1 MKPDISFATKSGH
14 FYLLTTLTSGRSH
27 DHNDI
32 FSNGLASTSRGKRF
46 GPDPGRAY
54 ASRMLP
60 RKFGALFLSTS
71 LLSTPAGSLCH
82 AQIPLRSQQT
92 EALRYHVGGGT
103 PGKKDWTDPSFN
115 DSTWPAADK
124 GRWPMPPFYSDGIV
138 LVRVRVPVRAD
149 AANRLSLRLNPSSD
163 GSVDD
168 IYVNGQAVDI
178 QKTHSDNT
186 TFSDSVYDLHSGQ
199 AMPGSTATITFRVTY
214 PPVARKESSSGYV
227 KLTVDETS
235 ILHLENRADHVSA
248 LLASVPILMLN
259 SFIVALGLGLFA
271 FWRRVGG
278 RDILLCSAMLISYPL
293 FQLFTELSVLGV
305 IRAPDPFAAVIYFAL
320 QGTAMAVTVEF
331 IWTVYALHSTYLRGV
346 AHAAWIIFNCAAL
359 FTELSTQPSFLISSS
374 IVTTIVAAQ
383 VFNVLTLFLS
393 MWALLVRKDNRLIA
407 AALSLIS
414 IASMAGLVGKN
425 TVVIGPFKVPYFD
438 LTFFLCELALF
449 TMLGRRAWKAWRARD
464 ELRVEFEAAREVQQQ
479 LVVPARDVPG
489 FKVESVYAPAKQVGG
504 DFFRVVPEP
513 NGNLLIVV
521 GDVSGKGL
529 RAAMI
534 VSSLIGVLR
543 TLPMSSPSTV
553 LATLN
558 RSLAGQL
565 HGGFVTCCVALISR
579 DGKVTFSNAGHLSPY
594 HNGEELPV
602 VPGLPLGIDSTC
614 EYEERYFILQPRDS
628 LTFVSDGVIEA
639 RSVSGELF
647 GFDRMLK
654 FAKSSAKTIAQ
665 KAIDF
670 GQDDDITVV
679 TLTRVDDLDQAVTQ
693 LSQTS
698 LNSSLA

>member
-1 MKPDISFATKSGH
+1 
-14 FYLLTTLTSGRSH
+14 
-27 DHNDI
+27 
-32 FSNGLASTSRGKRF
+32 
-46 GPDPGRAY
+46 
-54 ASRMLP
+54 MLP
-60 RKFGALFLSTS
+60 RMFGTLFLSTS
-71 LLSTPAGSLCH
+71 LLTAPAGSLCQ
-82 AQIPLRSQQT
+82 AQVRLRSQQT
-92 EALRYHVGGGT
+92 EPLRYHVGDDT
-103 PGKKDWTDPSFN
+103 TGKKDWTDPSFN
-115 DSTWPAADK
+115 DSTWPTADK

-138 LVRVRVPVRAD
+138 LVRMQVPVRAD

-163 GSVDD
+163 GSVDEV
-168 IYVNGQAVDI
+168 YVNGQAVDI
-178 QKTHSDNT
+178 HRTHSYNT
-186 TFSDSVYDLHSGQ
+186 TGNDSVYDLPLGQ
-199 AMPGSTATITFRVTY
+199 VVPGSTATITFRVSY
-214 PPVARKESSSGYV
+214 PPVARKESSSGYA
-227 KLTVDETS
+227 KLVVDETS
-235 ILHLENRADHVSA
+235 ILHLEGRADHASA
-248 LLASVPILMLN
+248 LLAKVPNLVLN

-278 RDILLCSAMLISYPL
+278 RDILLCSAMLVSYPL

-305 IRAPDPFAAVIYFAL
+305 IHAPDPFAAVIYFAL

-331 IWTVYALHSTYLRGV
+331 IWTVYALRSPYLKGV
-346 AHAAWIIFNCAAL
+346 AHAAWIVFNGAAL
-359 FTELSTQPSFLISSS
+359 FTELSTQPSFLVWSSF
-374 IVTTIVAAQ
+374 VTTIVAAQ
-383 VFNVLTLFLS
+383 VFNILTLLVN
-393 MWALLVRKDNRLIA
+393 MWVLLVRRNNRLIA
-407 AALSLIS
+407 VALSLIS
-414 IASMAGLVGKN
+414 IASIAGLVGKN

-449 TMLGRRAWKAWRARD
+449 IMLGRRAWMAWRARD

-489 FKVESVYAPAKQVGG
+489 YKIESVYAPAKQVGG

-553 LATLN
+553 LITLN

-579 DGKVTFSNAGHLSPY
+579 DGKMTLSNAGHLSPY
-594 HNGEELPV
+594 HNGEELTV
-602 VPGLPLGIDSTC
+602 APGLPLGIDSTC
-614 EYEERYFILQPRDS
+614 EYEESYFSLEPKDS

-654 FAKSSAKTIAQ
+654 FAKSNAKTIAQ
-665 KAIDF
+665 EAIDF

-679 TLTRVDDLDQAVTQ
+679 TLTRVDDPDRAGHSTFSNQ
-693 LSQTS
+693 L
-698 LNSSLA
+698 